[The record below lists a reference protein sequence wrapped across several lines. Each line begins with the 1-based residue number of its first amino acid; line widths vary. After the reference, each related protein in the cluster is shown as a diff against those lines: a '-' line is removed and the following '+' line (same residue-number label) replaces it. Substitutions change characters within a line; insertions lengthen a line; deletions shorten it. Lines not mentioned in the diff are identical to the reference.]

1 MFDFNRCAALVI
13 ASLFLASPAFAAGD
27 ETPAAT
33 TETAAP
39 VALSAK
45 GLNCKRGEVAKW
57 EGEAAAKKQ
66 SCVTLAAGVM
76 GDDELY
82 EQGKLL
88 ATESEYDW
96 ALEVLALI
104 TKQDDAKVLNYIG
117 YSHRKAGRLETGIEA
132 YKKALALDPDFVQAR
147 EYLGEAYVLAGKKD
161 LAMAELGEIKTR
173 CGETCP
179 EYAELQKAIAAAN

>member
-1 MFDFNRCAALVI
+1 MFAFNRCAAIVI
-13 ASLFLASPAFAAGD
+13 TSFFMASPVLAAGD
-27 ETPAAT
+27 ETPKAA

-45 GLNCKRGEVAKW
+45 SLNCKRGEAAMW
-57 EGEAAAKKQ
+57 GGDAAAKKQ
-66 SCVTLAAGVM
+66 TCVALAAGVM
-76 GDDELY
+76 GDEELY

-117 YSHRKAGRLETGIEA
+117 YSNRKAGRLETGIEA
-132 YKKALALDPDFVQAR
+132 YKKALTIDPNFVQAR
-147 EYLGEAYVLAGKKD
+147 EYLGEAYILAGKKD
-161 LAMAELGEIKTR
+161 LAMVELGEIKTR
-173 CGETCP
+173 CGETCA
-179 EYAELQKAIAAAN
+179 EYAELQKAITAAN